1 MSRGQDVGK
10 RNRREN
16 VMRIIEE
23 ADNKDLTPIDQVVEL
38 WDMYDVPHR
47 QIKRVEDM
55 WKELGIT
62 KSDKERFQ
70 ECVRRKVEAIQACR
84 DAERQCREAKM
95 KYRSAT
101 LLSSMYGFYR
111 EADRLID
118 EDKEGLLRDLQNQSG
133 FWEKK

>member
-1 MSRGQDVGK
+1 MSKGQDVSK
-10 RNRREN
+10 RSRTEN

-23 ADNKDLTPIDQVVEL
+23 ADNNDLTPIDQVVEL

-47 QIKRVEDM
+47 QIERVEGM

-62 KSDKERFQ
+62 MSDKERFQ
-70 ECVRRKVEAIQACR
+70 YCVKKRIEALKACR
-84 DAERQCREAKM
+84 DAEKQCREAKM

-111 EADRLID
+111 EVDRLEE

-133 FWEKK
+133 FWEEK

>member
-1 MSRGQDVGK
+1 MSKGQDVSK
-10 RNRREN
+10 RSRTEN

-23 ADNKDLTPIDQVVEL
+23 ADNKDLTPIDEVINI
-38 WDMYDVPHR
+38 WDMYSVPHKH
-47 QIKRVEDM
+47 IDRVEGR
-55 WKELGIT
+55 WKDLGIT

-101 LLSSMYGFYR
+101 LLSSMYGFYS
-111 EADRLID
+111 ETKKLINED
-118 EDKEGLLRDLQNQSG
+118 EEGLLRDLHNQSG
-133 FWEKK
+133 FWEEK